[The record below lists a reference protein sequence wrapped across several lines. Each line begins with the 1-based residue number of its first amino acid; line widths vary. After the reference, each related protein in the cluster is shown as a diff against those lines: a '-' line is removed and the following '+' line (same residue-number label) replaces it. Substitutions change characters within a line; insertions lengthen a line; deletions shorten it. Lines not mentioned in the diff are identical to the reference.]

1 MGLVVSTLLCRSLKK
16 EKKKMFS
23 TVLIRQMSSKPMKEV
38 VVIGGGLMGTG
49 IAQVSA
55 QSNHKITLVDL
66 NQDILT
72 KAEKR
77 IQTSIGRVAKKTFKD
92 DAKAGEEFVATSL
105 ANIGYATNAETAM
118 ASADIIVEAISENL
132 PLKQKLF
139 KQWDGM
145 CPEKTIF
152 ATNTSFLKVGDVMKD
167 VTRLDRC
174 GGLHFFNPVPV
185 MKLLEV
191 IRIPQTSDET
201 FASMTA
207 WGKAIGKYT
216 VTCKDTNGFIVNAL
230 LGPYISDAIAMVERG
245 DATYQDVDAAVKLG
259 LGYPMGPFELLDYT
273 GIDLHKYIN
282 DNAEPAM
289 KRPSKLIDQMVA
301 EGKLGMKTGEG
312 FYKYSKK

>member
-1 MGLVVSTLLCRSLKK
+1 MGSFSILLYKSLKK
-16 EKKKMFS
+16 KRKKMFS

-38 VVIGGGLMGTG
+38 VVMGGGLMGTG

-55 QSNHKITLVDL
+55 QANQTIALVDL
-66 NQDILT
+66 NQDILN

-77 IQTSIGRVAKKTFKD
+77 IGDSLKRVAKKKFKD
-92 DAKAGEEFVATSL
+92 DPVAGEEFTAKAM
-105 ANIGYATNAETAM
+105 ANLTFLTNAESAM
-118 ASADIIVEAISENL
+118 ATADIIVEAISENL

-282 DNAEPAM
+282 DNQEFPL
-289 KRPSKLIDQMVA
+289 RSPSKLIDQMVA
-301 EGKLGMKTGEG
+301 EGKFGMKTGEG
-312 FYKYSKK
+312 FYKYNKK

>member
-1 MGLVVSTLLCRSLKK
+1 M
-16 EKKKMFS
+16 
-23 TVLIRQMSSKPMKEV
+23 
-38 VVIGGGLMGTG
+38 GGGLMGTG
-49 IAQVSA
+49 IAQISA
-55 QSNHKITLVDL
+55 QSNHKITLIDL
-66 NQDILT
+66 NQEILN

-77 IQTSIGRVAKKTFKD
+77 INASIQRVAKKSFKD
-92 DAKAGEEFVATSL
+92 DPKAGEDFIASSL
-105 ANIGYATNAETAM
+105 TNLSYATNAESALAT
-118 ASADIIVEAISENL
+118 ADIIVEAITEVL

-145 CPEKTIF
+145 CPDKTIF
-152 ATNTSFLKVGDVMKD
+152 ATNTSFLRVGDVMKD
-167 VTRLDRC
+167 VARLDRC

-201 FASMTA
+201 FASMSA

-216 VTCKDTNGFIVNAL
+216 VTCKDTEGFIVNAL
-230 LGPYISDAIAMVERG
+230 LAPYIGDAIAMVERG
-245 DATYQDVDAAVKLG
+245 DATYQDVDSAVKLG

-282 DNAEPAM
+282 DQKPINEQ
-289 KRPSKLIDQMVA
+289 RPSKLIDQMVA

-312 FYKYSKK
+312 FYKYGKK

>member
-1 MGLVVSTLLCRSLKK
+1 MG
-16 EKKKMFS
+16 
-23 TVLIRQMSSKPMKEV
+23 
-38 VVIGGGLMGTG
+38 GAG
-49 IAQVSA
+49 IAQVGA
-55 QSNHKITLVDL
+55 QTGHKVTLCDVS
-66 NQDILT
+66 QDVLD
-72 KAEKR
+72 KSQAR
-77 IQTSIGRVAKKTFKD
+77 ISESIKRVAKKKFKD
-92 DAKAGEEFVATSL
+92 AEAEKDQFISAAL
-105 ANIGYATNAETAM
+105 QRLNIATNPDEALSTA
-118 ASADIIVEAISENL
+118 DLVVEAVTENL

-139 KQWDGM
+139 SSYDKVA
-145 CPEKTIF
+145 PAKTIF
-152 ATNTSFLKVGDVMKD
+152 ASNTSSLPIKD
-167 VTRLDRC
+167 IAQSTPNRLDRF

-230 LGPYISDAIAMVERG
+230 LGPYVSDAIAMVERG

-273 GIDLHKYIN
+273 GIDLHKYIK

-312 FYKYSKK
+312 FYKYNKK

>member
-1 MGLVVSTLLCRSLKK
+1 MGSSLTN
-16 EKKKMFS
+16 M
-23 TVLIRQMSSKPMKEV
+23 
-38 VVIGGGLMGTG
+38 
-49 IAQVSA
+49 
-55 QSNHKITLVDL
+55 N
-66 NQDILT
+66 
-72 KAEKR
+72 
-77 IQTSIGRVAKKTFKD
+77 
-92 DAKAGEEFVATSL
+92 VATS
-105 ANIGYATNAETAM
+105 ANDAL
-118 ASADIIVEAISENL
+118 ASADLVVEAVVENMA
-132 PLKQKLF
+132 LKQKLF
-139 KQWDGM
+139 AEYDQIA
-145 CPEKTIF
+145 PAKTIF
-152 ATNTSFLKVGDVMKD
+152 ASNTSSLPISEIASTSNRKD
-167 VTRLDRC
+167 RF

-191 IRIPQTSDET
+191 VRIPETSDET

-216 VTCKDTNGFIVNAL
+216 VTCKDTRGFIVNAL

>member
-1 MGLVVSTLLCRSLKK
+1 
-16 EKKKMFS
+16 
-23 TVLIRQMSSKPMKEV
+23 
-38 VVIGGGLMGTG
+38 MGTG
-49 IAQVSA
+49 IAQISA
-55 QSNHKITLVDL
+55 QSSHKTTLVDL
-66 NQDILT
+66 NKDILG

-77 IQTSIGRVAKKTFKD
+77 IQASIGRVAKKNYKD
-92 DAKAGEEFVATSL
+92 DPKAGEEFVATSL
-105 ANIGYATNAETAM
+105 ANLAYATDANEAL
-118 ASADIIVEAISENL
+118 ASADIIVEAITEVL

-139 KQWDGM
+139 KQWDEI

-167 VTRLDRC
+167 VGRLDRC

-191 IRIPQTSDET
+191 VRIPQTSDET

-216 VTCKDTNGFIVNAL
+216 VTCKDTRGFIVNAL

-273 GIDLHKYIN
+273 GIDLHKHVN
-282 DNAEPAM
+282 DAADPGM
-289 KRPSKLIDQMVA
+289 RRPSKLIDQMVA
-301 EGKLGMKTGEG
+301 EGKFGMKTGEG
-312 FYKYSKK
+312 FYKYGKK

>member
-1 MGLVVSTLLCRSLKK
+1 MGKALKK
-16 EKKKMFS
+16 QLKMFS
-23 TVLIRQMSSKPMKEV
+23 NILIRQMVTQPMKEV

-66 NQDILT
+66 NQEILN

-92 DAKAGEEFVATSL
+92 GAKAGEEFVATSL
-105 ANIGYATNAETAM
+105 SNIAYATNGEAAL
-118 ASADIIVEAISENL
+118 ASADIIVEAISEVL

-139 KQWDGM
+139 KQWDEM

-167 VTRLDRC
+167 VKRLDRC

-191 IRIPQTSDET
+191 IRIPQTSDTT
-201 FASMTA
+201 FASMSA

-216 VTCKDTNGFIVNAL
+216 ITCKDTNGFIVNAL

-259 LGYPMGPFELLDYT
+259 LGYPMGP
-273 GIDLHKYIN
+273 
-282 DNAEPAM
+282 
-289 KRPSKLIDQMVA
+289 SKLIDQMVA

-312 FYKYSKK
+312 FYKYNKK

>member
-1 MGLVVSTLLCRSLKK
+1 MGKALKK
-16 EKKKMFS
+16 QLKMFS
-23 TVLIRQMSSKPMKEV
+23 NILIRQMVTQPMKEV

-66 NQDILT
+66 NQEILN

-92 DAKAGEEFVATSL
+92 DTKAGEEFVATSL
-105 ANIGYATNAETAM
+105 SNIAYATNGEAAL
-118 ASADIIVEAISENL
+118 ASADIIVEAISEVL

-139 KQWDGM
+139 KQWDEM
-145 CPEKTIF
+145 CPEKTIS

-167 VTRLDRC
+167 VGRLDRC

-191 IRIPQTSDET
+191 VRIPQTSDET

-216 VTCKDTNGFIVNAL
+216 VTCKDTRGFIVNAL

-273 GIDLHKYIN
+273 GIDLHKHIN
-282 DNAEPAM
+282 DNADPAM
-289 KRPSKLIDQMVA
+289 RRPSKMIDQMVA

-312 FYKYSKK
+312 FYKYNKK

>member
-1 MGLVVSTLLCRSLKK
+1 
-16 EKKKMFS
+16 
-23 TVLIRQMSSKPMKEV
+23 MSSAPLKEV
-38 VVIGGGLMGTG
+38 VVMGGGLMGTG
-49 IAQVSA
+49 IAQISA
-55 QSNHKITLVDL
+55 QSSHKTTLVDL
-66 NQDILT
+66 NKDILG

-77 IQTSIGRVAKKTFKD
+77 IQASIGRVAKKNYKD
-92 DAKAGEEFVATSL
+92 DPKAGEEFVATSL
-105 ANIGYATNAETAM
+105 ANLAYATDANEAL
-118 ASADIIVEAISENL
+118 ASADIIVEAITEVL

-139 KQWDGM
+139 KQWDEI

-167 VTRLDRC
+167 VGRLDRC

-191 IRIPQTSDET
+191 VRIPQTSDET

-216 VTCKDTNGFIVNAL
+216 VTCKDTRGFIVNAL

-273 GIDLHKYIN
+273 GIDLHKHVN
-282 DNAEPAM
+282 DAADPEM
-289 KRPSKLIDQMVA
+289 RRPSKLIDQMVA
-301 EGKLGMKTGEG
+301 EGKFGMKTGEG
-312 FYKYSKK
+312 FYKYGKK